1 MPPLIGGGA
10 KQKANN
16 RCSFFPS
23 TNGVSPLPAGTIF
36 ARICLLLWNCLAR
49 TIPQSPDGAPDDLPK
64 AHLLEKE
71 EVQEEA
77 LLPFPRLPTTK
88 SISSEPLYQ
97 DLSSTVPIYLR
108 SLPASSRSS
117 FARHLLDIINRL
129 PVFPQTD
136 CRAHPAFP
144 IIDYPRE
151 TPIEAI
157 SETPC
162 PTDWL
167 PSPRLTHAF
176 LQEPLHLASPIDESI
191 ADCCYCLLQLL
202 GHPCFFL
209 RQPAPEVLSSF
220 GTSARHP
227 GTDNQP
233 TPSVEKFIT
242 VRRYIPHLPRQILP
256 ASLAASLETLHPL
269 GRLSGLT
276 PVELSIL
283 LAISHPR

>member
-16 RCSFFPS
+16 RCSFLPSTTASPHCLQGQSLHGSAFCCGTVLRVRFPS
-23 TNGVSPLPAGTIF
+23 
-36 ARICLLLWNCLAR
+36 
-49 TIPQSPDGAPDDLPK
+49 PQTEPQTDLPK

-77 LLPFPRLPTTK
+77 LLSFPRRTRLPTTK
-88 SISSEPLYQ
+88 SISSEPLCH

-151 TPIEAI
+151 TPI
-157 SETPC
+157 
-162 PTDWL
+162 
-167 PSPRLTHAF
+167 
-176 LQEPLHLASPIDESI
+176 
-191 ADCCYCLLQLL
+191 
-202 GHPCFFL
+202 
-209 RQPAPEVLSSF
+209 
-220 GTSARHP
+220 
-227 GTDNQP
+227 
-233 TPSVEKFIT
+233 
-242 VRRYIPHLPRQILP
+242 
-256 ASLAASLETLHPL
+256 
-269 GRLSGLT
+269 
-276 PVELSIL
+276 
-283 LAISHPR
+283 